1 MKKKITLIA
10 IFLLIC
16 VVSYGQNSYNLNED
30 RNWITSTSY
39 DLNGNITSTGVSYF
53 NLLGKAT
60 QSHSLDL
67 KTGKIWVNEVRYDEF
82 GRPVFNTLSAPVG
95 NTYGYRSDFIKKSD
109 GTLFSQTD
117 LFNLTDSNSSVNIG
131 AFSNTLGW
139 YYSSNNTSELYQDV
153 TSFPYSRTVF
163 SKLSPGN
170 GLRNLGGKKITS
182 TTTNSQEW
190 IQSYSFNMPMAQE
203 LFYAFGLNHFPERD
217 QIAEKSN
224 YNRPIEINYQDGYW
238 LYDFKRCDGTGE
250 TFSNLQLM
258 DNYELTLNAI
268 YKLLINTNGVIN
280 EGYFKVTNRRF
291 FDTGGGDDEEPQRNF
306 GVDNFGVTKVSLI
319 DRTSA
324 YLCPNGRPYYVKGHK
339 TVVRDVNG
347 IESVI
352 FKDSD
357 GRVLA
362 AARSGNEDNTTRK
375 KYKVLSPIGEQ
386 GYVDIHIPVGC
397 DGTVY
402 FKGPNSSRYKIY
414 NLITDLPVPG
424 KENIS
429 VSTFLNAGMYRIEEI
444 STQEYHKNENP
455 ITIISGNI
463 IRLFNTSYNI
473 GIEYY
478 VNYYDYSLNEYDKA
492 GRLIKSIQPLG
503 FDDTLNLES
512 SRNHELTSTFSYN
525 SLGQLL
531 STTSPDEGTS
541 NFKYREDGQI
551 RFSQNSKQA
560 LVNEFSYTNYDEFGR
575 PLESGVAQGNFHTLD
590 GQNSSVTGNK
600 EQHFTAYD
608 YLSDDHKTILENMLH
623 TDYHNPSFL
632 ASNVATTWNTD
643 QNGTQQ
649 SQTFYSYDLYG
660 RVQWMVQNLE
670 GLGVKTID
678 YEYDPVTS
686 QVLKVIYQKHNLA
699 ELFVHKY
706 SYNTTQELVQVQT
719 STDNVNFTTHADYNY
734 YETGALKR
742 VELAEG
748 IQGIDY
754 VYNLAGQLKAINHPN
769 LTSEDDPG
777 QDPNDLF
784 GMTLDY
790 HTGDYHRNSNF
801 SLLNSGNNQ
810 YNGNIKGMTWKT
822 QFGNTENPFQY
833 TYQYNRNNWLTE
845 ASFNGNGNQQGPA
858 ADLVLDGIITSSQNV
873 EATNSIRLLP
883 GFEVTSGV
891 EFTASIQEN
900 SGGDFGTTDYKVF
913 GITYDANGN
922 IQTLNRNKNTE
933 NSSNRMDEL
942 SYQYKTDKPNQ
953 LKRIDD
959 AVTIETNAN
968 DIKDQTTENNYIYN
982 SIGQLVENIDES
994 VKYQYNASGLVTK
1007 VLKDNQVLVK
1017 FMYNDKGFRLKKES
1031 YSSGSL
1037 SKTTYYVRDASG
1049 NPLSIIDV
1057 PSGSKPTN
1065 SEELP
1070 IYGASRLGIYN
1081 RASNTSVYQLTD
1093 HLGNVRA
1100 VIAKDG
1106 AGNAAALVHATDYY
1120 PFGMPMPNRQI
1131 VGGEPYRYAY
1141 QGQEKD
1147 PETGKEAFQLRLWD
1161 SRIGRWLTRDP
1172 MSIHHS
1178 PYLGMGNNP
1187 IIMVDPN
1194 GGYPT
1199 PYEAVLL
1206 ASHVYGD
1213 NVELIGGWALSK
1225 NVQHNINDKNSGLK
1239 GALYQRELK
1248 GGGTEYAY
1256 VYAGSVELADW
1267 KNNAQQAFGN
1277 SEQYSKSLTIST
1289 DVSVAHRNQEL
1300 TFVGHSLGGGLANY
1314 SSLNTGRS
1322 SITFNPA
1329 WVSNSSINNLKN
1341 NNGNTPPILQ
1351 TNYVHRADPLHIF
1364 QNGSSASLL
1373 LKEIGKN
1380 IRVGGSFG
1388 SYFNGHSIGN
1398 MVKGLKPNRKV
1409 SFEFGEGTF
1418 DYD

>member
-1 MKKKITLIA
+1 M
-10 IFLLIC
+10 
-16 VVSYGQNSYNLNED
+16 
-30 RNWITSTSY
+30 
-39 DLNGNITSTGVSYF
+39 
-53 NLLGKAT
+53 
-60 QSHSLDL
+60 
-67 KTGKIWVNEVRYDEF
+67 
-82 GRPVFNTLSAPVG
+82 
-95 NTYGYRSDFIKKSD
+95 
-109 GTLFSQTD
+109 
-117 LFNLTDSNSSVNIG
+117 
-131 AFSNTLGW
+131 
-139 YYSSNNTSELYQDV
+139 
-153 TSFPYSRTVF
+153 
-163 SKLSPGN
+163 
-170 GLRNLGGKKITS
+170 
-182 TTTNSQEW
+182 
-190 IQSYSFNMPMAQE
+190 
-203 LFYAFGLNHFPERD
+203 
-217 QIAEKSN
+217 
-224 YNRPIEINYQDGYW
+224 
-238 LYDFKRCDGTGE
+238 
-250 TFSNLQLM
+250 
-258 DNYELTLNAI
+258 
-268 YKLLINTNGVIN
+268 
-280 EGYFKVTNRRF
+280 
-291 FDTGGGDDEEPQRNF
+291 
-306 GVDNFGVTKVSLI
+306 
-319 DRTSA
+319 
-324 YLCPNGRPYYVKGHK
+324 
-339 TVVRDVNG
+339 
-347 IESVI
+347 
-352 FKDSD
+352 
-357 GRVLA
+357 
-362 AARSGNEDNTTRK
+362 
-375 KYKVLSPIGEQ
+375 
-386 GYVDIHIPVGC
+386 
-397 DGTVY
+397 
-402 FKGPNSSRYKIY
+402 
-414 NLITDLPVPG
+414 
-424 KENIS
+424 
-429 VSTFLNAGMYRIEEI
+429 
-444 STQEYHKNENP
+444 
-455 ITIISGNI
+455 
-463 IRLFNTSYNI
+463 
-473 GIEYY
+473 
-478 VNYYDYSLNEYDKA
+478 
-492 GRLIKSIQPLG
+492 
-503 FDDTLNLES
+503 
-512 SRNHELTSTFSYN
+512 
-525 SLGQLL
+525 
-531 STTSPDEGTS
+531 
-541 NFKYREDGQI
+541 
-551 RFSQNSKQA
+551 
-560 LVNEFSYTNYDEFGR
+560 VNEFSYTNYDEFGR

-777 QDPNDLF
+777 QDSNDLF

-801 SLLNSGNNQ
+801 SLLNSGDNQ

-1031 YSSGSL
+1031 YSLGSL

-1161 SRIGRWLTRDP
+1161 SRIGRWLTTDP
-1172 MSIHHS
+1172 YGQFSS

-1187 IIMVDPN
+1187 MNGIDVDGGLIILIN
-1194 GGYPT
+1194 GLVVPGDSPLGKYWGGFSNKLSKLFSDESLLFANGDRSMT
-1199 PYEAVLL
+1199 AGIRELQGAIWAVKNADYIKEQVKKTGQLIIVSHSKGGAFANGIIKQLEKMGVKTDVHVAL
-1206 ASHVYGD
+1206 ATFQD
-1213 NVELIGGWALSK
+1213 NVIDAKNQNTIQYTNNNDFITRNIFGQASKMKGK
-1225 NVQHNINDKNSGLK
+1225 NVNLFEGK
-1239 GALYQRELK
+1239 GNHFL
-1248 GGGTEYAY
+1248 
-1256 VYAGSVELADW
+1256 S
-1267 KNNAQQAFGN
+1267 
-1277 SEQYSKSLTIST
+1277 
-1289 DVSVAHRNQEL
+1289 
-1300 TFVGHSLGGGLANY
+1300 
-1314 SSLNTGRS
+1314 
-1322 SITFNPA
+1322 TFN
-1329 WVSNSSINNLKN
+1329 WVFDHMKGFKN
-1341 NNGNTPPILQ
+1341 IFNNGNRRQVTL
-1351 TNYVHRADPLHIF
+1351 
-1364 QNGSSASLL
+1364 
-1373 LKEIGKN
+1373 
-1380 IRVGGSFG
+1380 
-1388 SYFNGHSIGN
+1388 
-1398 MVKGLKPNRKV
+1398 
-1409 SFEFGEGTF
+1409 EFGEGTF
-1418 DYD
+1418 EYDD

>member
-1 MKKKITLIA
+1 
-10 IFLLIC
+10 
-16 VVSYGQNSYNLNED
+16 
-30 RNWITSTSY
+30 
-39 DLNGNITSTGVSYF
+39 
-53 NLLGKAT
+53 
-60 QSHSLDL
+60 
-67 KTGKIWVNEVRYDEF
+67 
-82 GRPVFNTLSAPVG
+82 
-95 NTYGYRSDFIKKSD
+95 
-109 GTLFSQTD
+109 
-117 LFNLTDSNSSVNIG
+117 
-131 AFSNTLGW
+131 
-139 YYSSNNTSELYQDV
+139 
-153 TSFPYSRTVF
+153 
-163 SKLSPGN
+163 
-170 GLRNLGGKKITS
+170 
-182 TTTNSQEW
+182 
-190 IQSYSFNMPMAQE
+190 
-203 LFYAFGLNHFPERD
+203 
-217 QIAEKSN
+217 
-224 YNRPIEINYQDGYW
+224 
-238 LYDFKRCDGTGE
+238 
-250 TFSNLQLM
+250 
-258 DNYELTLNAI
+258 
-268 YKLLINTNGVIN
+268 
-280 EGYFKVTNRRF
+280 
-291 FDTGGGDDEEPQRNF
+291 
-306 GVDNFGVTKVSLI
+306 
-319 DRTSA
+319 
-324 YLCPNGRPYYVKGHK
+324 
-339 TVVRDVNG
+339 
-347 IESVI
+347 
-352 FKDSD
+352 
-357 GRVLA
+357 
-362 AARSGNEDNTTRK
+362 
-375 KYKVLSPIGEQ
+375 
-386 GYVDIHIPVGC
+386 
-397 DGTVY
+397 
-402 FKGPNSSRYKIY
+402 
-414 NLITDLPVPG
+414 
-424 KENIS
+424 
-429 VSTFLNAGMYRIEEI
+429 
-444 STQEYHKNENP
+444 
-455 ITIISGNI
+455 
-463 IRLFNTSYNI
+463 
-473 GIEYY
+473 
-478 VNYYDYSLNEYDKA
+478 
-492 GRLIKSIQPLG
+492 
-503 FDDTLNLES
+503 
-512 SRNHELTSTFSYN
+512 
-525 SLGQLL
+525 
-531 STTSPDEGTS
+531 
-541 NFKYREDGQI
+541 
-551 RFSQNSKQA
+551 
-560 LVNEFSYTNYDEFGR
+560 
-575 PLESGVAQGNFHTLD
+575 
-590 GQNSSVTGNK
+590 
-600 EQHFTAYD
+600 
-608 YLSDDHKTILENMLH
+608 MLH

-777 QDPNDLF
+777 QDSNDLF

-801 SLLNSGNNQ
+801 SLLNSGDNQ

-1031 YSSGSL
+1031 YSLGSL

-1100 VIAKDG
+1100 VIAKDDS
-1106 AGNAAALVHATDYY
+1106 GNAAALVSATDYY
-1120 PFGMPMPNRQI
+1120 PFGMPMPGRQI
-1131 VGGEPYRYAY
+1131 VGGKPYRYAY

-1161 SRIGRWLTRDP
+1161 GRIGRWLTTDP
-1172 MSIHHS
+1172 YGQFSS

-1187 IIMVDPN
+1187 MNGIDVDGGLIILIN
-1194 GGYPT
+1194 GLVIPSDSPLGKYWGGFSNKLSKLFSDESLLFANGDRSMT
-1199 PYEAVLL
+1199 AGIRELQGAIWAVKNADYIKEQVKKTGQLIIVSHSKGGAFANGIIKQLEKMGVKTDVHVAL
-1206 ASHVYGD
+1206 ATFQD
-1213 NVELIGGWALSK
+1213 NVIDAKNQNTIQYTNNNDFITRNIFGQASKMKGK
-1225 NVQHNINDKNSGLK
+1225 NVNLFEGK
-1239 GALYQRELK
+1239 GNHFL
-1248 GGGTEYAY
+1248 
-1256 VYAGSVELADW
+1256 S
-1267 KNNAQQAFGN
+1267 
-1277 SEQYSKSLTIST
+1277 
-1289 DVSVAHRNQEL
+1289 
-1300 TFVGHSLGGGLANY
+1300 
-1314 SSLNTGRS
+1314 
-1322 SITFNPA
+1322 TFN
-1329 WVSNSSINNLKN
+1329 WVFDHMKGFKN
-1341 NNGNTPPILQ
+1341 IFNNGNRRQVTL
-1351 TNYVHRADPLHIF
+1351 
-1364 QNGSSASLL
+1364 
-1373 LKEIGKN
+1373 
-1380 IRVGGSFG
+1380 
-1388 SYFNGHSIGN
+1388 
-1398 MVKGLKPNRKV
+1398 
-1409 SFEFGEGTF
+1409 EFGEGTF
-1418 DYD
+1418 EYDD

>member
-1 MKKKITLIA
+1 M
-10 IFLLIC
+10 
-16 VVSYGQNSYNLNED
+16 
-30 RNWITSTSY
+30 
-39 DLNGNITSTGVSYF
+39 
-53 NLLGKAT
+53 
-60 QSHSLDL
+60 
-67 KTGKIWVNEVRYDEF
+67 
-82 GRPVFNTLSAPVG
+82 
-95 NTYGYRSDFIKKSD
+95 
-109 GTLFSQTD
+109 
-117 LFNLTDSNSSVNIG
+117 
-131 AFSNTLGW
+131 
-139 YYSSNNTSELYQDV
+139 
-153 TSFPYSRTVF
+153 
-163 SKLSPGN
+163 
-170 GLRNLGGKKITS
+170 
-182 TTTNSQEW
+182 
-190 IQSYSFNMPMAQE
+190 
-203 LFYAFGLNHFPERD
+203 
-217 QIAEKSN
+217 
-224 YNRPIEINYQDGYW
+224 
-238 LYDFKRCDGTGE
+238 
-250 TFSNLQLM
+250 
-258 DNYELTLNAI
+258 
-268 YKLLINTNGVIN
+268 
-280 EGYFKVTNRRF
+280 
-291 FDTGGGDDEEPQRNF
+291 
-306 GVDNFGVTKVSLI
+306 
-319 DRTSA
+319 
-324 YLCPNGRPYYVKGHK
+324 
-339 TVVRDVNG
+339 
-347 IESVI
+347 
-352 FKDSD
+352 
-357 GRVLA
+357 
-362 AARSGNEDNTTRK
+362 
-375 KYKVLSPIGEQ
+375 
-386 GYVDIHIPVGC
+386 
-397 DGTVY
+397 
-402 FKGPNSSRYKIY
+402 
-414 NLITDLPVPG
+414 
-424 KENIS
+424 
-429 VSTFLNAGMYRIEEI
+429 
-444 STQEYHKNENP
+444 
-455 ITIISGNI
+455 
-463 IRLFNTSYNI
+463 
-473 GIEYY
+473 
-478 VNYYDYSLNEYDKA
+478 
-492 GRLIKSIQPLG
+492 
-503 FDDTLNLES
+503 
-512 SRNHELTSTFSYN
+512 
-525 SLGQLL
+525 
-531 STTSPDEGTS
+531 
-541 NFKYREDGQI
+541 
-551 RFSQNSKQA
+551 
-560 LVNEFSYTNYDEFGR
+560 VNEFSYTNYDEFGR

-777 QDPNDLF
+777 QDSNDLF

-1031 YSSGSL
+1031 YSLGSL

-1131 VGGEPYRYAY
+1131 VGGQPYRYAY

-1147 PETGKEAFQLRLWD
+1147 PETGKEAFQLRL
-1161 SRIGRWLTRDP
+1161 
-1172 MSIHHS
+1172 
-1178 PYLGMGNNP
+1178 MG
-1187 IIMVDPN
+1187 
-1194 GGYPT
+1194 
-1199 PYEAVLL
+1199 
-1206 ASHVYGD
+1206 
-1213 NVELIGGWALSK
+1213 
-1225 NVQHNINDKNSGLK
+1225 
-1239 GALYQRELK
+1239 
-1248 GGGTEYAY
+1248 
-1256 VYAGSVELADW
+1256 
-1267 KNNAQQAFGN
+1267 
-1277 SEQYSKSLTIST
+1277 
-1289 DVSVAHRNQEL
+1289 
-1300 TFVGHSLGGGLANY
+1300 
-1314 SSLNTGRS
+1314 
-1322 SITFNPA
+1322 
-1329 WVSNSSINNLKN
+1329 
-1341 NNGNTPPILQ
+1341 
-1351 TNYVHRADPLHIF
+1351 
-1364 QNGSSASLL
+1364 
-1373 LKEIGKN
+1373 
-1380 IRVGGSFG
+1380 
-1388 SYFNGHSIGN
+1388 
-1398 MVKGLKPNRKV
+1398 
-1409 SFEFGEGTF
+1409 
-1418 DYD
+1418 